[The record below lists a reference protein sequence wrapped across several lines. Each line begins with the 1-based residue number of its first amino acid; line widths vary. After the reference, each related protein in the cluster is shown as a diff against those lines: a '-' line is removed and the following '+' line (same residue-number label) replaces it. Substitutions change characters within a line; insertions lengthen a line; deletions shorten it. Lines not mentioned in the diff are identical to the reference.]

1 MKKKIRI
8 IFLIIFSALFIFSS
22 YKVFMY
28 LKEYTKVKKEINSI
42 NEVINKEDNF
52 MDSLKAMNSDVVSY
66 IKIEGTNIDY
76 PVVQTDNNDFYLKH
90 TFDKSY
96 SEYGWIFM
104 DYRNEAFNNQN
115 TIIYGHA
122 MKNKT
127 MFGSIKDM
135 FKSSWLDNY
144 KHEIKVYDNN
154 EFVTY
159 KIFSIYETEAVND
172 YLHTNFTSEEYKEFI
187 NTILKKSYYDFKT
200 EVNEDSKMITLSTC
214 SRQNKRLVVHAM
226 RV

>member
-1 MKKKIRI
+1 MKKKIRKV
-8 IFLIIFSALFIFSS
+8 FLIIFIALFLFSG

-28 LKEYTKVKKEINSI
+28 FKEYTKVKKEINNI
-42 NEVINKEDNF
+42 NTIINKSDNF
-52 MDSLKAMNSDVVSY
+52 MDSLKSMNNDVVSY
-66 IKIEGTNIDY
+66 IKIEGTNVDY
-76 PVVQTDNNDFYLKH
+76 PIVQTKDNDFYLKH

-104 DYRNEAFNNQN
+104 DYRNELFNNQN

-144 KHEIKVYDNN
+144 KHEIKIYENN
-154 EFVTY
+154 SFVTY
-159 KIFSIYETEAVND
+159 KIISIYETEAVND
-172 YLHTNFTSEEYKEFI
+172 YLRTNFTNEEYKEFI
-187 NTILKKSYYDFKT
+187 NKILKRSYYDFKT
-200 EVNEDSKMITLSTC
+200 SVNDNDKMITLSTC
-214 SRQNKRLVVHAM
+214 SGQNKRLVVHAI

>member
-1 MKKKIRI
+1 MKKKIRKV
-8 IFLIIFSALFIFSS
+8 FLIIFIALFLFSG
-22 YKVFMY
+22 YKVFIY
-28 LKEYTKVKKEINSI
+28 FKEYTKVKKEINNINTII
-42 NEVINKEDNF
+42 NENDNF
-52 MDSLKAMNSDVVSY
+52 MDSLKSMNNDVVSY
-66 IKIEGTNIDY
+66 IKIEGTNVDY
-76 PVVQTDNNDFYLKH
+76 PIVQTKDNDFYLKH

-104 DYRNEAFNNQN
+104 DYRNELFNNQN

-144 KHEIKVYDNN
+144 KHEIKIYEKNS
-154 EFVTY
+154 FVTY
-159 KIFSIYETEAVND
+159 KIISIYETEAVND
-172 YLHTNFTSEEYKEFI
+172 YLRTNFTNEEYKEFI
-187 NTILKKSYYDFKT
+187 NKILKRSYYDFKT
-200 EVNEDSKMITLSTC
+200 SVNDNDKMITLSTC
-214 SRQNKRLVVHAM
+214 SGQNKRLVVHAI

>member
-1 MKKKIRI
+1 MKKKIRKV
-8 IFLIIFSALFIFSS
+8 FLIIFIALFLFSG
-22 YKVFMY
+22 YKVFIY
-28 LKEYTKVKKEINSI
+28 FKEYTKVKKEINNI
-42 NEVINKEDNF
+42 NTIINKSDNF
-52 MDSLKAMNSDVVSY
+52 MDSLKSMNNDVVSY
-66 IKIEGTNIDY
+66 IKIEGTNVDY
-76 PVVQTDNNDFYLKH
+76 PIVQTKDNDFYLKH

-104 DYRNEAFNNQN
+104 DYRNELFNNQN

-144 KHEIKVYDNN
+144 KHEIKIYENN
-154 EFVTY
+154 SFVTY
-159 KIFSIYETEAVND
+159 KIISIYETEAVND
-172 YLHTNFTSEEYKEFI
+172 YLRTNFTNEEYKEFI
-187 NTILKKSYYDFKT
+187 NKILKRSYYDFKT
-200 EVNEDSKMITLSTC
+200 SVNDNDKMITLSTC
-214 SRQNKRLVVHAM
+214 SGQNKRLVVHAI

>member
-1 MKKKIRI
+1 MKKKIRKV
-8 IFLIIFSALFIFSS
+8 FLIIFIALFLFSG
-22 YKVFMY
+22 YKVFIY
-28 LKEYTKVKKEINSI
+28 FKEYTKVKKEINNINTII
-42 NEVINKEDNF
+42 NENDNF
-52 MDSLKAMNSDVVSY
+52 MDSLKSMNNDVVSY
-66 IKIEGTNIDY
+66 IKIEGTNVDY
-76 PVVQTDNNDFYLKH
+76 PIVQTKDNDFYLKH

-104 DYRNEAFNNQN
+104 DYRNELFNNQN

-144 KHEIKVYDNN
+144 KHEIKIYENN
-154 EFVTY
+154 SFVTY
-159 KIFSIYETEAVND
+159 KIISIYETEAVND
-172 YLHTNFTSEEYKEFI
+172 YLRTNFTNEEYKEFI
-187 NTILKKSYYDFKT
+187 NKILKRSYYDFKT
-200 EVNEDSKMITLSTC
+200 GVNDNDKMITLSTC
-214 SRQNKRLVVHAM
+214 SGQNKRLVVHAI

>member
-1 MKKKIRI
+1 MKKRIRI

-28 LKEYTKVKKEINSI
+28 LKEYTKVKKEINYI

-52 MDSLKAMNSDVVSY
+52 MDSLKAMNSNVVSY

-135 FKSSWLDNY
+135 FKTSWLDNY
-144 KHEIKVYDNN
+144 KHEIKVYDGNK
-154 EFVTY
+154 FVTY

-172 YLHTNFTSEEYKEFI
+172 YLHTSFTSEEYKDFI
-187 NTILKKSYYDFKT
+187 NTIIKKSYYDFNT
-200 EVNEDSKMITLSTC
+200 EVNEDNKMITLSTC
-214 SRQNKRLVVHAM
+214 SRQNKRLVVHGV